1 MEYTDYLWLKLIVVG
16 VAAFIYGVVKA
27 LSQP

>member
-1 MEYTDYLWLKLIVVG
+1 MDYTDWLWTKLIIVG
-16 VAAFIYGVVKA
+16 VAAFIYGVLKA